1 MNNDNKEKL
10 AEQMREARI
19 KLIKIAS
26 AVIAGAIILACFAYT
41 QLDDALLKTVLYLVS
56 SFISTVAGVF
66 IFGALAIGREEKNR
80 HNFFLYDRKRRS
92 EIPISSLT
100 VNTVREKL
108 LEFMSIFKRRGKLYV
123 GDLFEDDPNIP
134 EYFKPLFCY
143 EILYEI
149 ATDDGMDAS
158 AFLSFGGECAEIF
171 TRYLRESEDY
181 ELATSLCTF
190 IFEFSEENNNSA
202 LFKEYMKTKKEHIE
216 EKMLKYTVQNIEK
229 FN

>member
-1 MNNDNKEKL
+1 MDNKNKDEQR
-10 AEQMREARI
+10 EQMREARI

-26 AVIAGAIILACFAYT
+26 VGIAGAIILACFAYT
-41 QLDDALLKTVLYLVS
+41 RLEDELLKTMLYIAS

-66 IFGALAIGREEKNR
+66 ILGAISIGREEKNR
-80 HNFFLYDRKRRS
+80 HNFFLYDRRS
-92 EIPISSLT
+92 RTEIPVSSLT
-100 VNTVREKL
+100 VIKVRERV
-108 LEFMSIFKRRGKLYV
+108 LEFMSIFKRRGRLYV
-123 GDLFEDDPNIP
+123 GDLFDENPNIP

-190 IFEFSEENNNSA
+190 IYDYSEENNNSVS
-202 LFKEYMKTKKEHIE
+202 FKEYIKTKKEHIE
-216 EKMLKYTVQNIEK
+216 DKMLKYAVKNIEK